1 MCYPLFMNKQ
11 YESRAN
17 PYGVQHLLVKSTSN
31 LWNVLFDELNIE
43 NNLAENL
50 FNLGGI
56 YLNHHRL
63 TSDFLQNDPK
73 AVLNPGDYLRVHQQ
87 PRRFPIE
94 RLQYP
99 DCIVDI
105 TKDYVLVNKPT
116 GLPVHPTVDN
126 IQENICALL
135 STYLGE
141 KLYVTHR
148 LDMGTGGLFV
158 LARTLEFQRYFNQ
171 QLADGRVRKL
181 YRAQVAG
188 NYDGELELTH
198 YMEPSPKAP
207 KNVSRLAVP
216 GWPACRLR
224 ILDSEYHSALGVTD
238 LVIELQ
244 TGRTHQIRS
253 QLSSEGFPIIGDVM
267 YGAKVEN
274 KPKYDHWHLQAYFL
288 SFPYAETFNLDELLA
303 EHQIDKAAKSTDLP
317 MKTYIL
323 NSTFWNLT
331 SST

>member
-1 MCYPLFMNKQ
+1 MQ
-11 YESRAN
+11 S
-17 PYGVQHLLVKSTSN
+17 QS
-31 LWNVLFDELNIE
+31 
-43 NNLAENL
+43 
-50 FNLGGI
+50 
-56 YLNHHRL
+56 
-63 TSDFLQNDPK
+63 
-73 AVLNPGDYLRVHQQ
+73 
-87 PRRFPIE
+87 
-94 RLQYP
+94 
-99 DCIVDI
+99 
-105 TKDYVLVNKPT
+105 
-116 GLPVHPTVDN
+116 
-126 IQENICALL
+126 
-135 STYLGE
+135 
-141 KLYVTHR
+141 
-148 LDMGTGGLFV
+148 
-158 LARTLEFQRYFNQ
+158 YFNQ
-171 QLADGRVRKL
+171 LRAEGRERKL